1 MIYREILINDAPR
14 DVQLAFRYLNNRL
27 FIYDSFVL
35 ATSSNDLGEIEK
47 IESRIKK
54 KITKPNWIRDVKSGN
69 GIVFIIQHGSKRF
82 KGNKT
87 IDWAIEQTRE
97 QFDSTLAIDRFEKYE
112 KFDVF
117 FIGVKKLKQSENEN
131 ENANQTV

>member
-1 MIYREILINDAPR
+1 MIYREHLLEDAPK
-14 DVQLAFRYLNNRL
+14 DVQSAFRYLNHRL

-47 IESRIKK
+47 IESRIQK

-82 KGNKT
+82 KVNKT

-97 QFDSTLAIDRFEKYE
+97 RYESILNVDFCDKHE
-112 KFDVF
+112 KFDVY
-117 FIGVKKLKQSENEN
+117 FIGIKKVKKPENEN

>member
-97 QFDSTLAIDRFEKYE
+97 QFDSTLAIDRFEKHE